1 MQMILLTG
9 TKPLYL
15 RLGIVWKVCI
25 SSRGLLFYRRSS
37 IELLGKL
44 FLGTK
49 AVFTSWTTKIIFH
62 ISLLALTTTFVLLD
76 NYQWGSYN
84 RASAAVSCRY
94 FLPNDRVCDFDT
106 CMTSLT
112 TSYPTLEPYSCS
124 LFTVSLIFSFANRAK
139 SDYSTMIYSDKI
151 P

>member
-1 MQMILLTG
+1 MQNSIANSVNSKPNYVSETWNRVESVYRLSRSLILQ
-9 TKPLYL
+9 KVFHRAP
-15 RLGIVWKVCI
+15 WKA
-25 SSRGLLFYRRSS
+25 
-37 IELLGKL
+37 

-62 ISLLALTTTFVLLD
+62 ISLLVLTTTFVLLD
-76 NYQWGSYN
+76 NYQWGGYY

-112 TSYPTLEPYSCS
+112 TSYPTLEPYSCNV
-124 LFTVSLIFSFANRAK
+124 FTVRSI
-139 SDYSTMIYSDKI
+139 
-151 P
+151 